1 MMQVK
6 ILTEVLT
13 FPNDKKII
21 STIYDEINRICLKK
35 KLEIAHLIIDGEII
49 DKDYQLFFQE
59 HIQTIDEVIV
69 VVSSLEMLVTETI
82 SSAYEYVSSN
92 LKGIETLAESF
103 YGKTDSQ
110 AWKQLANLFEG
121 IEWLLNIQVR
131 IDQIKNL
138 NELIKDYLVW
148 NEVVLL
154 LLQLKDQMLSMNE
167 AMQNSDL
174 VLIGDLLKY
183 EILPLFMKLEIKLR
197 LLFSIGEK
205 DYVS

>member
-1 MMQVK
+1 MQVK

-13 FPNDKKII
+13 FQNDKKII
-21 STIYDEINRICLKK
+21 STIYDEINRICLEKN
-35 KLEIAHLIIDGEII
+35 LEISHLIIDGEMI

-69 VVSSLEMLVTETI
+69 VVASLEMLVTETI
-82 SSAYEYVSSN
+82 GSAYEYVSSN

-138 NELIKDYLVW
+138 SQLIKDYLVW

-154 LLQLKDQMLSMNE
+154 LFQLKDQILTMNE

-183 EILPLFMKLEIKLR
+183 EILPLFKNLEIKLR
-197 LLFSIGEK
+197 LLVSIGEK